1 MWVTR
6 TAESVVFTLCPPGP
20 EERYTSKRRIFGLE
34 VKVHFL
40 GFGHDGD
47 RGGGGVDAALRFG
60 GGHALHAV
68 GPGLEFQAA
77 VDLVA
82 GNERDDFLVAA
93 VVGLALAHDFDFPAH
108 LFGVAA
114 VHTEKIAAEEGR
126 FFAARTGADFQ
137 NDVLFVQ
144 RVGGQEQHLE
154 IMLKLG
160 ELLLDGLDFFVG
172 HFADI
177 GIGVVEQFLIVGEV
191 LLQFAV
197 LAENV
202 HHGLEI
208 RVGFGQLA
216 VSILIVENGGI
227 GEFLFEIQEFAFEA
241 FEFGKHQ

>member
-1 MWVTR
+1 MR
-6 TAESVVFTLCPPGP
+6 KRSPPK
-20 EERYTSKRRIFGLE
+20 S
-34 VKVHFL
+34 
-40 GFGHDGD
+40 
-47 RGGGGVDAALRFG
+47 
-60 GGHALHAV
+60 
-68 GPGLEFQAA
+68 
-77 VDLVA
+77 
-82 GNERDDFLVAA
+82 
-93 VVGLALAHDFDFPAH
+93 
-108 LFGVAA
+108 
-114 VHTEKIAAEEGR
+114 
-126 FFAARTGADFQ
+126 AARTGADFQ
-137 NDVLFVQ
+137 NDVLFIQ